1 MTLPKSSLQRFNKGF
16 FTPEKNPSK
25 IIGSF
30 EVDTG
35 VCNIIEGTGWTVA
48 YTGAGIYTITTT
60 SINYS
65 NLISATATVQG
76 AGAGLDMYV
85 DITSFVC
92 AAGAVTTMIFSTLT
106 GAVVTE
112 LPNNDFIHFE
122 LNLVSGGTD
131 A

>member
-1 MTLPKSSLQRFNKGF
+1 MTLPKSSLQRYSKGF
-16 FTPEKNPSK
+16 YTPEKNPSK
-25 IIGSF
+25 IVGSF
-30 EVDTG
+30 EVDTAA
-35 VCNIIEGTGWTVA
+35 VNIIEGTGWTVA
-48 YTGAGIYTITTT
+48 YTGAGIYTVSTVGTDYNT
-60 SINYS
+60 LLSC
-65 NLISATATVQG
+65 TATVQG

-92 AAGAVTTMIFSTLT
+92 AGGAVTTLIFSTLT

-122 LNLVSGGTD
+122 LNLLSSGLD